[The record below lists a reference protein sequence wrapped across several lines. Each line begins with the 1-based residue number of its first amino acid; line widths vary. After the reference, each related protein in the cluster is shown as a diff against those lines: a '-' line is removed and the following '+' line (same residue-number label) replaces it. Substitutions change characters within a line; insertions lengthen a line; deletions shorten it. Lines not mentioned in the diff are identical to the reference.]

1 MAGQPELF
9 GASSVGTV
17 FRPAQEVAAYEALWL
32 KERTTPRMAKLFALH
47 AFALPSAVAH
57 AHGLDGSIESM
68 KHEVSGRL
76 PFAKFGA
83 LVHGELDYPKRLR
96 DARNPAELLYYRG
109 DLALLQTRSVAVVG
123 TREASNEGQSRAR
136 KLARELVAQGIT
148 VISGLAAGIDTAAH
162 QAAIEAGGRTIAV
175 IGTSLADTYP
185 RENADLQDLIAQEQ
199 LLVTHVP
206 FVFSAQRSWRENRA
220 FYPERNV
227 TMSALSE
234 ATVIVEAGE
243 TSGTLIQARA
253 ALKQGRKL
261 FILNSCFERGL
272 AWPAEM
278 VRRGAI
284 RVRTTDDVVANLGPP
299 P

>member
-1 MAGQPELF
+1 M
-9 GASSVGTV
+9 
-17 FRPAQEVAAYEALWL
+17 
-32 KERTTPRMAKLFALH
+32 
-47 AFALPSAVAH
+47 
-57 AHGLDGSIESM
+57 
-68 KHEVSGRL
+68 
-76 PFAKFGA
+76 
-83 LVHGELDYPKRLR
+83 
-96 DARNPAELLYYRG
+96 
-109 DLALLQTRSVAVVG
+109 
-123 TREASNEGQSRAR
+123 
-136 KLARELVAQGIT
+136 
-148 VISGLAAGIDTAAH
+148 
-162 QAAIEAGGRTIAV
+162 